1 MRDRVGSADG
11 ATPAMYA
18 VVAVEERR
26 VARVEFAVIDGAARA
41 AVRAG
46 EVASSRRAGPT
57 ASRALDAHQGTRG
70 APLQQCHDERD
81 VRVASNTKG
90 ALMGREL
97 VLDVRGMQPPE
108 PIERVLDAID
118 GFVPGDRL
126 KLIIDCHPVPLFRIL
141 DQNGFAHLEAPGADS
156 VYEIAIW
163 RK

>member
-1 MRDRVGSADG
+1 MRAFITVD
-11 ATPAMYA
+11 
-18 VVAVEERR
+18 ERR
-26 VARVEFAVIDGAARA
+26 IARVEFAVTHGAARA
-41 AVRAG
+41 AMRTG
-46 EVASSRRAGPT
+46 EVALSRRTSPT
-57 ASRALDAHQGTRG
+57 ASRALDAHQGTRR

-118 GFVPGDRL
+118 DFVPGDRL

-141 DQNGFAHLEAPGADS
+141 DQNGFAHLDAPGAES